1 MERRKQSLVY
11 LDTHIVVWLYAGL
24 VEKLSQSTKKTIDDC
39 DLLISHIVRLELQ
52 YLYETGRIKVTAHDI
67 IKYLSK
73 AVGLKTSESS
83 FNKIIN
89 EALKI
94 NWTRDVFDR
103 LIVSESSLEEIGLVT
118 ADTIILKNYKYAIWD

>member
-94 NWTRDVFDR
+94 NWTRDFFDR

>member
-1 MERRKQSLVY
+1 MEGRKQSLVY
-11 LDTHIVVWLYAGL
+11 LDIHIVVWLYAGL
-24 VEKLSQSTKKTIDDC
+24 VEKLSQSAKQTIDNC
-39 DLLISHIVRLELQ
+39 DLHISHIVRLELQ

-83 FNKIIN
+83 FDKIIN

-94 NWTRDVFDR
+94 KWTRDVLYRF
-103 LIVSESSLEEIGLVT
+103 IVSESSLDGIGSVT
-118 ADTIILKNYKYAIWD
+118 FD